1 MPDREL
7 VITAIIGSP
16 RRGNTQ
22 HLTEVVETEL
32 KRLGGVRVEY
42 LRLSEKRVEP
52 CRGCSL
58 CMTQSFEK
66 CPIHDD
72 VPEIVAA
79 IEKSDGVIL
88 ASPVYIYHVSG
99 QIKVLLDRLA
109 AFFHRP
115 AFYGRHAMVLATTG
129 FFGTEPTLKYMK
141 SVLHALGFSTVVAA
155 GGQGTDL
162 ERRYV
167 AKTEERAR
175 KAARRFHRS
184 LVRRGAFRPSFASV
198 MQFASQRAC
207 FTNPGV
213 GKLFPK
219 DYEHY
224 SALAGRSFPVDAR
237 IDPFTRAVAWIGGKV
252 FRLIFRII

>member
-1 MPDREL
+1 MPDRKL
-7 VITAIIGSP
+7 VVTAIIGSP
-16 RRGNTQ
+16 RRGNTH
-22 HLTEVVETEL
+22 HLAEVVEAEL
-32 KRLGGVRVEY
+32 KRLGNVEVEY
-42 LRLSEKRVEP
+42 IRLSEKRVEP

-58 CMTQSFEK
+58 CMTQGFEK
-66 CPIHDD
+66 CPIRDD

-79 IEKSDGVIL
+79 IERSDGVIL

-109 AFFHRP
+109 ACFHRP
-115 AFYGRHAMVLATTG
+115 AFYGRHAMALATTG

-141 SVLHALGFSTVVAA
+141 SVLRALGFSTVVAA

-162 ERRYV
+162 EGCFV

-184 LVRRGAFRPSFASV
+184 LVRPGPFRPSFASV

-219 DYEHY
+219 DLEHY
-224 SALAGRSFPVDAR
+224 TALAGRPFPVDAR
-237 IDPFTRAVAWIGGKV
+237 IDPFTRLIARIGGMV
-252 FRLIFRII
+252 FRLIFRVM